1 MTIDHM
7 TTYIG
12 GSKLLLIM
20 FCVLSTEFQWK
31 VVVDF
36 WFKFSG
42 GKPTRHKKKRTKSTE
57 RELFV
62 LCHKKLGN
70 KELLA
75 SNLPSMCFHRVC
87 HKLAVSATRNMT
99 ARRICLWK
107 VIWSSLTQVDEI
119 SRKPIPMYK
128 RNPAALD
135 QYSCVKLMYYSKRTF
150 VYVAISILV

>member
-75 SNLPSMCFHRVC
+75 STLPSICFHRVC
-87 HKLAVSATRNMT
+87 YKLAVTASWNMT
-99 ARRICLWK
+99 ARSICLRK
-107 VIWSSLTQVDEI
+107 VIWPFLTQVDEI
-119 SRKPIPMYK
+119 SRKSIPIIPK
-128 RNPAALD
+128 KNPAPQD
-135 QYSCVKLMYYSKRTF
+135 QYSCVKMYYSKRTF